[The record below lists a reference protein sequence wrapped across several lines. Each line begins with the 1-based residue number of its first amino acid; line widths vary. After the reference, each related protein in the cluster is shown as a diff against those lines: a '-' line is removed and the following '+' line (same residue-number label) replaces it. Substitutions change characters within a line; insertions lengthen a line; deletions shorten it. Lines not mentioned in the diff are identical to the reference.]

1 MKLRDGVLLIVLVLL
16 FVILAYLLS
25 SKNPKKGLFAPIL
38 VPIRGWFGGHGH
50 SGGNSVVVVGGAGG
64 AGGGGGGGGSSGGGG
79 GGGGSSGGGG
89 GAGGN
94 GDGDGDAGGDA
105 PQLPGPI
112 VIPGNVPLPPIQGP
126 FSLMNN

>member
-64 AGGGGGGGGSSGGGG
+64 AGGGTPWRARYRAACVHRLLRLACCCEGKTCI
-79 GGGGSSGGGG
+79 
-89 GAGGN
+89 
-94 GDGDGDAGGDA
+94 
-105 PQLPGPI
+105 L
-112 VIPGNVPLPPIQGP
+112 
-126 FSLMNN
+126 